1 MNVLSLFSGIGGF
14 DLGLARAGSFNIVA
28 MCDNNPDRRAD
39 LARLF
44 PGVKVY
50 DDVITC
56 SAERLAA
63 DGIPRI
69 DVICGGF
76 PCQDISVANPNAK
89 GLAGARSGLW
99 FEYARL
105 IEEIKPAWIIIEN
118 SPRLR
123 HLGLETILRFLDT
136 QRYDAF
142 WDGIPANAV
151 GAYHERDRLFIVAS
165 RDSLRELQPQGAVQD
180 IGRRVGDGSKSVDAP
195 DSYGARLAFWQGFR
209 SHLGEELAAIKRDN
223 MRHGPDGEPQPGMVG
238 TVYDVPATLD
248 RSGKISKRDRAI
260 WKSRIHALG
269 NSMVPCI
276 ATAIGRS
283 IISVDIDNA
292 RN

>member
-1 MNVLSLFSGIGGF
+1 MNVLDLFSGIGGF
-14 DLGLARAGSFNIVA
+14 SLGLHRAGPFNTVA

-39 LARLF
+39 LNRLF

-50 DDVITC
+50 DDVVTC
-56 SAERLAA
+56 SAARLAA
-63 DGIPRI
+63 DGISRI

-76 PCQDISVANPNAK
+76 PCQDISVAKPNAK

-105 IEEIKPAWIIIEN
+105 IEEIRPRLVIVEN

-123 HLGLETILRFLDT
+123 HLGLGAILRFFASLG
-136 QRYDAF
+136 YSCW
-142 WDGIPANAV
+142 WDGIPARAV
-151 GAYHERDRLFIVAS
+151 GAYHQRDRLFIVAHS
-165 RDSLRELQPQGAVQD
+165 D
-180 IGRRVGDGSKSVDAP
+180 
-195 DSYGARLAFWQGFR
+195 GARLAFWQGFR
-209 SHLGEELAAIKRDN
+209 RHLGEELATIKRN
-223 MRHGPDGEPQPGMVG
+223 IDGARERGADQPGMGG

-260 WKSRIHALG
+260 WKSRIHGLG
-269 NSMVPCI
+269 NAVVPPI
-276 ATAIGRS
+276 LEAIGRS
-283 IISVDIDNA
+283 IISVDKDSA